1 MAFVS
6 ADRVKETSTTVGTGV
21 FTLDGT
27 SAGFKTFSSVCG
39 TGDRFYYTIVNNDSG
54 EFEVGEGVLNA
65 TGEIIRQNILSS
77 SNSGSVVTFGA
88 GSKDVFITAAASAL
102 VQINTSGTVD
112 IDTALRVNITGA
124 DFNLDNDILWDSSAN
139 ALEFDDNI
147 KAVFG
152 NGGDFEIFHTGSD
165 TYFNQ
170 TGTGELRFGTVD
182 SYDIQYFD
190 GSAFRFSDNFDLQ
203 FGSGNDFDMEY
214 NSSLTAM
221 VFNDNQTTKD
231 FRFQQAAADK
241 VVFSLNNWEF
251 QDGVSASFGGASD
264 LSIQHNGTSSV
275 IDNNTG
281 ELLIDNSTR
290 DVRIVGNLVIPS
302 TQNLRLVNVQPK
314 VDVTNV
320 TSTSLSLYSS
330 VNNAIFTP
338 QSTSN
343 HFFVQCFPSG
353 SMIEN
358 SNDPGWY
365 ARIYYVNASGTLTI
379 LPGQATDSAKARARF
394 ADGGS
399 ANYIFA
405 TPALGGYKID
415 TTPGAFLI
423 SDYVNADGNI
433 QLRVRLDGQG
443 GTSGDTLSLYHVDW
457 MYYEATTT

>member
-54 EFEVGEGVLNA
+54 EFEVGEGILNA
-65 TGEIIRQNILSS
+65 TGEIIRSTILSS
-77 SNSGSVVTFGA
+77 SNSDSIVTFGA
-88 GSKDVFITAAASAL
+88 GSKDVFITAAASSI
-102 VQINTSGTVD
+102 VQADTSGIVD
-112 IDTALRVNITGA
+112 IDAGLVAIFDA
-124 DFNLDNDILWDSSAN
+124 DLLLNNDIKWDVSAG

-152 NGGDFEIFHTGSD
+152 NGGDFEIFHTGFD

-190 GSAFRFSDNFDLQ
+190 GSAFRFSDDFDLQ

-231 FRFQQAAADK
+231 VRFQQAAADK

-290 DVRIVGNLVIPS
+290 DVQIVGNLVIPS

-314 VDVTNV
+314 WDSTNV
-320 TSTSLSLYSS
+320 STTSASLYSG

-343 HFFVQCFPSG
+343 TFFVQCFPTG
-353 SMIEN
+353 RYLEN
-358 SNDPGWY
+358 SNDPGFY
-365 ARIYYVNASGTLTI
+365 ARIYYVNASGSNIL
-379 LPGQATDSAKARARF
+379 LPGQTTDSAYARARF
-394 ADGGS
+394 ADVGTG
-399 ANYIFA
+399 NYVWG
-405 TPALGGYKID
+405 TPALGGYHNSA
-415 TTPGAFLI
+415 TGSFSV
-423 SDYVNADGNI
+423 SDYLNADGNI
-433 QLRVRLDGQG
+433 QLRVRLNGQG
-443 GTSGDTLSLYHVDW
+443 GTSGDDLDLYHVDW
-457 MYYEATTT
+457 LYYEASRT

>member
-21 FTLDGT
+21 FTLDGA

-54 EFEVGEGVLNA
+54 EFEVGEGIFDSA
-65 TGEIIRQNILSS
+65 GDIIRSTILSS
-77 SNSGSVVTFGA
+77 SNSDSIVTFGA
-88 GSKDVFITAAASAL
+88 GSKDVFLTAAASSL
-102 VQINTSGTVD
+102 VQADTSGIVE
-112 IDTALRVNITGA
+112 IDAGLVVISGA
-124 DFNLDNDILWDSSAN
+124 DLILNSDIRWDYSAG

-152 NGGDFEIFHTGSD
+152 NGGDFEIFHTGFD

-214 NSSLTAM
+214 NSSITAM

-231 FRFQQAAADK
+231 VRFQQGAADK

-314 VDVTNV
+314 VDTTNV
-320 TSTSLSLYSS
+320 STTSASLYSYID
-330 VNNAIFTP
+330 NATFTP

-343 HFFVQCFPSG
+343 RFFVQCFPTG
-353 SMIEN
+353 RYLEN
-358 SNDPGWY
+358 SNDPGFY
-365 ARIYYVNASGTLTI
+365 ARIYYRNASGTAVL
-379 LPGQATDSAKARARF
+379 LPGQTSDSAYVRGRF
-394 ADGGS
+394 ADGGT
-399 ANYIFA
+399 ANYVWG
-405 TPALGGYKID
+405 TPALGGYQSDI
-415 TTPGAFLI
+415 TPGAFLV
-423 SDYVNADGNI
+423 SDYLNAAGNI
-433 QLRVRLDGQG
+433 QLQVRLNGVG
-443 GTSGDTLSLYHVDW
+443 GTAGDDLDLYHVDW
-457 MYYEATTT
+457 VYYEATTT